1 MNEYINATL
10 LKKKLKG
17 EKMSVFS
24 SNSDYMTGF
33 LSAMSIIEG
42 VIANMPTVEMKG
54 DNSE

>member
-54 DNSE
+54 DKSG